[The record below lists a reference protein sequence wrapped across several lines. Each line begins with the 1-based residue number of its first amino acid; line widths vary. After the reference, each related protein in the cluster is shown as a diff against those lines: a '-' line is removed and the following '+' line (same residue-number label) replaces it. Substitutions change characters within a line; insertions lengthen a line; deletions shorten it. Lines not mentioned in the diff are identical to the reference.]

1 VSCSES
7 DMISKTWPVS
17 FLQLT
22 DLSISLVTK
31 DIAVRVV
38 GRSLAFLGRS
48 LTAKLL
54 IHVHGGQIVKLTK
67 EQQLRWDITID
78 VMRSIETN
86 SWPSRSRLDAGTG
99 SHEGQVEKVG
109 IPTSGL
115 TSPPFIRPQLHLWTD
130 PRTQGSIRS
139 RATSRI
145 SIVRIMGIWPN
156 PMSRIWQC
164 PRHGALQS
172 GPRVP
177 ADCSAKCNYRRAVP
191 TSRKGCPDI
200 ERISQ

>member
-1 VSCSES
+1 MSCSES

-78 VMRSIETN
+78 VMRSIETQFLAVSVKAGRRN
-86 SWPSRSRLDAGTG
+86 RKPRRSSGKGWDPHVWSHFPSL
-99 SHEGQVEKVG
+99 HP
-109 IPTSGL
+109 PTV
-115 TSPPFIRPQLHLWTD
+115 TSVDR
-130 PRTQGSIRS
+130 
-139 RATSRI
+139 
-145 SIVRIMGIWPN
+145 
-156 PMSRIWQC
+156 
-164 PRHGALQS
+164 
-172 GPRVP
+172 P
-177 ADCSAKCNYRRAVP
+177 ADSGVH
-191 TSRKGCPDI
+191 SI
-200 ERISQ
+200 

>member
-1 VSCSES
+1 MSCSES

-78 VMRSIETN
+78 VMRSIETQFLAV
-86 SWPSRSRLDAGTG
+86 SVKAGTQEQEATKVRWKRLG
-99 SHEGQVEKVG
+99 SPRLVSLPLPSSAHSYICGQ
-109 IPTSGL
+109 TRGL
-115 TSPPFIRPQLHLWTD
+115 RGPFDLEPLAGSP
-130 PRTQGSIRS
+130 
-139 RATSRI
+139 
-145 SIVRIMGIWPN
+145 
-156 PMSRIWQC
+156 
-164 PRHGALQS
+164 
-172 GPRVP
+172 
-177 ADCSAKCNYRRAVP
+177 
-191 TSRKGCPDI
+191 
-200 ERISQ
+200 

>member
-1 VSCSES
+1 MSCSES

-67 EQQLRWDITID
+67 EQQLRLDITID
-78 VMRSIETN
+78 AMRSIETQFLAVSVKAGRRN
-86 SWPSRSRLDAGTG
+86 RKPRKSGGKGWDPHVWSHFPSL
-99 SHEGQVEKVG
+99 HP
-109 IPTSGL
+109 PTSYICGQ
-115 TSPPFIRPQLHLWTD
+115 TR
-130 PRTQGSIRS
+130 
-139 RATSRI
+139 
-145 SIVRIMGIWPN
+145 
-156 PMSRIWQC
+156 
-164 PRHGALQS
+164 
-172 GPRVP
+172 GPRGP
-177 ADCSAKCNYRRAVP
+177 FDLEPLAGSP
-191 TSRKGCPDI
+191 
-200 ERISQ
+200 